1 MAKLN
6 STWKIRTWL
15 AALVFGVSLQ
25 AIAQSSD
32 PAAQPEPDRLRETYG
47 GIVLN
52 QTITVGGQ
60 DFYRQFVALWRDK
73 PLTETYAI
81 SVHERPS
88 ARFGTQVWIEYAQRR
103 MFQSTLPSSRAAIG
117 ALSERAV
124 ETAYQGVVDTS
135 VQRLLFQQD
144 DLGRD
149 EI

>member
-1 MAKLN
+1 MTN
-6 STWKIRTWL
+6 IHFPRHIVI
-15 AALVFGVSLQ
+15 ALV
-25 AIAQSSD
+25 AIAFGMPVWASARSSD
-32 PAAQPEPDRLRETYG
+32 PAAPPEPDRLRETYG

-103 MFQSTLPSSRAAIG
+103 MFQSALPNNRTAIG
-117 ALSERAV
+117 ALSARAV
-124 ETAYQGVVDTS
+124 EAAYQSVVDTD

>member
-1 MAKLN
+1 MAHIPFAWN
-6 STWKIRTWL
+6 MRV
-15 AALVFGVSLQ
+15 ALGAIVLGMSLSVL
-25 AIAQSSD
+25 AQSSE
-32 PAAQPEPDRLRETYG
+32 PAAPPEADRLRESYG

-88 ARFGTQVWIEYAQRR
+88 ARFGSQVWVEYAQRR
-103 MFQSTLPSSRAAIG
+103 MFQSALPTSRTAIG

-124 ETAYQGVVDTS
+124 ETAYQGVVDTN
-135 VQRLLFQQD
+135 VQRLLFQHD

>member
-1 MAKLN
+1 MTNIHYQMHIRIALMAIVL
-6 STWKIRTWL
+6 
-15 AALVFGVSLQ
+15 GMSLS

-32 PAAQPEPDRLRETYG
+32 PAAPPEPDRLRESYG

-60 DFYRQFVALWRDK
+60 DFYRQFVSLWRDK
-73 PLTETYAI
+73 PLTDTYAI

-124 ETAYQGVVDTS
+124 ETAYQSVVDTS
-135 VQRLLFQQD
+135 VQRLLFQHD